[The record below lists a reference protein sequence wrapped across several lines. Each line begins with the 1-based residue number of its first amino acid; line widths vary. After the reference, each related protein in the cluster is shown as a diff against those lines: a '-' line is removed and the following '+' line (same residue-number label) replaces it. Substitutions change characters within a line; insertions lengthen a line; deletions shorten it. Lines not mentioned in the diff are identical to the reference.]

1 MLTSSP
7 VLRLPDFNLPF
18 TVETDASGTGMGV
31 VLSQQGHPVAYFSKN
46 FPLKLLGASTY
57 VRELFAIMAA
67 VKNWRQYL
75 LGRRFN
81 ILTDHRSL
89 KELLTQVIQTPEQQK
104 YLARLMGYDYNIQ
117 YRSGNSNVVA
127 NALSRVPEPT
137 SEIFLLLSV
146 PCFTF
151 LQELKAQLE
160 QCPDYTQLRQSIMDH
175 PDQNPEFSITKDFVL
190 HKGRIW
196 LPSTLPFLNTLLQE
210 YHCTPTGGHMGVA
223 KTLARLTEN
232 FYWQGIRKDVKRFVA
247 SCLDCQYTKYKA
259 RKPAGLLCPLLV
271 PCQSWE
277 DLSLNFITGLPAFRG
292 NTAILVIVDR
302 FSKGIH
308 LGMLPTHHMAYTV
321 AILFMDLVGKL
332 HGMPQSLVSDRNPL
346 FLSKF
351 WQELFCLSGTKL
363 RLSSAYHP
371 QSDRQIEVLNRVIE
385 QYL

>member
-1 MLTSSP
+1 MGLAGFYRRFIRGYATIVAPLTKLLTLESFQWTPDATATFTTLKQMLTSSP

-31 VLSQQGHPVAYFSKN
+31 VLSQQGLPVAYFNKK

-67 VKNWRQYL
+67 VKKWRQYL
-75 LGRRFN
+75 LGQRFN

-259 RKPAGLLCPLLV
+259 RKPV
-271 PCQSWE
+271 SY
-277 DLSLNFITGLPAFRG
+277 T
-292 NTAILVIVDR
+292 
-302 FSKGIH
+302 H
-308 LGMLPTHHMAYTV
+308 LTLPTTPYV
-321 AILFMDLVGKL
+321 
-332 HGMPQSLVSDRNPL
+332 
-346 FLSKF
+346 
-351 WQELFCLSGTKL
+351 
-363 RLSSAYHP
+363 
-371 QSDRQIEVLNRVIE
+371 
-385 QYL
+385 